1 MDIIFFGTFD
11 CKADAKGR
19 VMLPVALR
27 NQMSPVLKDGFFVK
41 KSYYNDCLELY
52 PAKEWYRVMQELD
65 QKSRFDEDHLDFI
78 RIYTDGLRQ
87 VELDATG
94 RLLIPKSITGLV
106 GITKEVKIAPM
117 GKYMEIWDLKKYNDR
132 VSATKEKKKTL
143 AQKVMLDKKE

>member
-1 MDIIFFGTFD
+1 
-11 CKADAKGR
+11 
-19 VMLPVALR
+19 MLPVALR

>member
-1 MDIIFFGTFD
+1 MDIIFFGTFE

-52 PAKEWYRVMQELD
+52 PAKEWYRVMEELD

-78 RIYTDGLRQ
+78 RMYTAGLRQ

-94 RLLIPKSITGLV
+94 RLLIPKAITGMV
-106 GITKEVKIAPM
+106 GITKAVKIAPM
-117 GKYMEIWDLKKYNDR
+117 GKYMEIWDLEKYNESI
-132 VSATKEKKKTL
+132 SATKEKKKSL
-143 AQKVMLDKKE
+143 AKRVMSDNKE